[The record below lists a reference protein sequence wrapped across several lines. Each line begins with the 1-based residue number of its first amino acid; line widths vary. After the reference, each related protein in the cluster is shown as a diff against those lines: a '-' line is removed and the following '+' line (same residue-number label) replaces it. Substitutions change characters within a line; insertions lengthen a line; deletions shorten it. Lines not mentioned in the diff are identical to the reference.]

1 MRDMIEPL
9 GLEVCGAAPEAAVDQ
24 LRRETAAV
32 PGAELTV
39 LPISIGGLLARP
51 SLKSA
56 PGGAVMA
63 SSAVHEILSAAKTCE
78 AVARPRR
85 TTPHPR
91 DRCLRVAD

>member
-1 MRDMIEPL
+1 LTDHFEGSEERSASVRDMIEPL

-51 SLKSA
+51 
-56 PGGAVMA
+56 V
-63 SSAVHEILSAAKTCE
+63 
-78 AVARPRR
+78 
-85 TTPHPR
+85 
-91 DRCLRVAD
+91 